1 MNVKRKTTKRKS
13 KARQKKKFSFV
24 TIIQK
29 IYLSLVFFFIND
41 MWSYASACAFGF
53 LFSFIPVVM
62 LVLIILIRFFHATPE
77 VIDSLFGDSGLMASF
92 LNLDSVANTI
102 SGIHSVTNFEIIIGI
117 TIIWMARRFF
127 SSVVGSINR
136 IFHTQVPF
144 RPLLSQVVII
154 AAEAGM
160 VIVSSLIIIL
170 NVAFKTLIKLDIF
183 QSLSSM
189 FPVLLGTVTERMV
202 IYLPYI
208 IIFVVVFI
216 CYKASSRSNPP
227 TWTCLWC
234 AAACTGGFFVIQK
247 LMGIFLNVNR
257 YNMIYGVLSNI
268 IVLLLEVF
276 FFFVIFLSFAEFV
289 FVSQYFDTLL
299 LSEIYRLPDRD
310 KTGLIST
317 FRRLLFIRPDHLL
330 NSDENVMHFRKGEE
344 IYSNGEDGKFMY
356 YIVSGTVMLLKKNN
370 IAFVD
375 SGSFFGEEA
384 ILMDGI
390 RKEDAVAHTDL
401 KLIRINESKFYSILQ
416 KNPKVASKAMAKIS
430 RYFAWSVNA

>member
-1 MNVKRKTTKRKS
+1 MSR
-13 KARQKKKFSFV
+13 RQKQKPGQRKKHSLV
-24 TIIQK
+24 TGIQK
-29 IYLSLVFFFIND
+29 LYLSIVFFFMND

-53 LFSFIPVVM
+53 LFSFVPVVM
-62 LVLIILIRFFHATPE
+62 LVLVILIRIFHASTDSIE
-77 VIDSLFGDSGLMASF
+77 SLFGSADIISNF
-92 LNLDSVANTI
+92 LNLDSVADTI
-102 SGIHSVTNFEIIIGI
+102 SQIHSITNFEVILTI

-127 SSVVGSINR
+127 SSIIGSINR
-136 IFHTQVPF
+136 IFHTQVPL
-144 RPLLSQVVII
+144 RPMLSQVVIM

-160 VIVSSLIIIL
+160 VIISSLIIIL
-170 NVAFKTLIKLDIF
+170 NVAFKTLTKLEIF
-183 QSLSSM
+183 QKLSEI
-189 FPVLLGTVTERMV
+189 FPILMSTFTERTV
-202 IYLPYI
+202 IYLPYV

-234 AAACTGGFFVIQK
+234 AAGCTAGFFVMQK
-247 LMGIFLNVNR
+247 FMGIFLNVNR

-310 KTGLIST
+310 ETGLIST
-317 FRRLLFIRPDHLL
+317 LRRLLFIRPDYLL
-330 NSDENVMHFRKGEE
+330 KSDENVMYMKKGDP
-344 IYSNGEDGKFMY
+344 IYSSGEDGKFMY
-356 YIVSGTVMLLKKNN
+356 YIVSGTVKLLKKNN

-390 RKEDAVAHTDL
+390 RKEDAIAHTDL
-401 KLIRINESKFYSILQ
+401 KMIKINEGKFYSILQ

-430 RYFAWSVNA
+430 KYFAWSANI

>member
-1 MNVKRKTTKRKS
+1 MNRKQKRKPGQRKKHS
-13 KARQKKKFSFV
+13 LV
-24 TIIQK
+24 TGIQK
-29 IYLSLVFFFIND
+29 LYLSIVFFFMND

-53 LFSFIPVVM
+53 LFSFVPVVM
-62 LVLIILIRFFHATPE
+62 LVLVILIRFFHASTDSIE
-77 VIDSLFGDSGLMASF
+77 SLFGGAEIISNF
-92 LNLDSVANTI
+92 LNLDSVADTI
-102 SGIHSVTNFEIIIGI
+102 SQIHSITNFEVILTI

-136 IFHTQVPF
+136 IFHTQVPL
-144 RPLLSQVVII
+144 RPMLSQVVIM

-160 VIVSSLIIIL
+160 VIISSLIIIL
-170 NVAFKTLIKLDIF
+170 NVAFKTLTKLELFQKLSEIF
-183 QSLSSM
+183 PILMST
-189 FPVLLGTVTERMV
+189 FTERTV

-234 AAACTGGFFVIQK
+234 AAGCTAGFFVMQK
-247 LMGIFLNVNR
+247 LMGIFLNVTR

-289 FVSQYFDTLL
+289 FVSQYFETLL

-310 KTGLIST
+310 ATGLIST
-317 FRRLLFIRPDHLL
+317 LRRLLFIRPDHLL
-330 NSDENVMHFRKGEE
+330 KSDENVLYLKKGDP
-344 IYSNGEDGKFMY
+344 IYSSGEDGKFTY
-356 YIVSGTVMLLKKNN
+356 YIVTGTVKLLKKNN

-390 RKEDAVAHTDL
+390 RKEDAIAHTDL
-401 KLIRINESKFYSILQ
+401 KMIKINEGKFYSILQ

-430 RYFAWSVNA
+430 KYFAWSANI

>member
-1 MNVKRKTTKRKS
+1 M
-13 KARQKKKFSFV
+13 
-24 TIIQK
+24 
-29 IYLSLVFFFIND
+29 ND

-53 LFSFIPVVM
+53 LFSFVPVVM
-62 LVLIILIRFFHATPE
+62 LVLVILIRIFHASTDSIE
-77 VIDSLFGDSGLMASF
+77 SLFGSADIISNF
-92 LNLDSVANTI
+92 LNLDSVADTI
-102 SGIHSVTNFEIIIGI
+102 SQIHSITNFEVILTI

-127 SSVVGSINR
+127 SSIIGSINR
-136 IFHTQVPF
+136 IFHTQVPL
-144 RPLLSQVVII
+144 RPMLSQVVIM

-160 VIVSSLIIIL
+160 VIISSLIIIL
-170 NVAFKTLIKLDIF
+170 NVAFKTLTKLEIF
-183 QSLSSM
+183 QKLSEI
-189 FPVLLGTVTERMV
+189 FPILMSTFTERTV
-202 IYLPYI
+202 IYLPYV

-234 AAACTGGFFVIQK
+234 AAGCTAGFFVMQK
-247 LMGIFLNVNR
+247 FMGIFLNVNR

-310 KTGLIST
+310 ETGLIST
-317 FRRLLFIRPDHLL
+317 LRRLLFIRPDYLL
-330 NSDENVMHFRKGEE
+330 KSDENVMYMKKGDP
-344 IYSNGEDGKFMY
+344 IYSSGEDGKFMY
-356 YIVSGTVMLLKKNN
+356 YIVSGTVKLLKKNN

-390 RKEDAVAHTDL
+390 RKEDAIAHTDL
-401 KLIRINESKFYSILQ
+401 KMIKINEGKFYSILQ

-430 RYFAWSVNA
+430 KYFAWSANI

>member
-1 MNVKRKTTKRKS
+1 MSRRQKRKPGQRKKHS
-13 KARQKKKFSFV
+13 LV
-24 TIIQK
+24 TGIQK
-29 IYLSLVFFFIND
+29 LYLSIVFFFMND

-53 LFSFIPVVM
+53 LFSFVPVVM
-62 LVLIILIRFFHATPE
+62 LVLVILIRIFHASTDSIE
-77 VIDSLFGDSGLMASF
+77 SLFGSADIISNF
-92 LNLDSVANTI
+92 LNLDSVADTI
-102 SGIHSVTNFEIIIGI
+102 SQIHSITNFEVILTI

-127 SSVVGSINR
+127 SSIIGSINR
-136 IFHTQVPF
+136 IFHTQVPL
-144 RPLLSQVVII
+144 RPMLSQVVIM

-160 VIVSSLIIIL
+160 VIISSLIIIL
-170 NVAFKTLIKLDIF
+170 NVAFKTLTKLEIF
-183 QSLSSM
+183 QKLSEI
-189 FPVLLGTVTERMV
+189 FPILMSTFTERTV
-202 IYLPYI
+202 IYLPYV

-234 AAACTGGFFVIQK
+234 AAGCTAGFFVMQK
-247 LMGIFLNVNR
+247 FMGIFLNVNR

-310 KTGLIST
+310 ETGLIST
-317 FRRLLFIRPDHLL
+317 LRRLLFIRPDYLL
-330 NSDENVMHFRKGEE
+330 KSDKNVMYMKKGDP
-344 IYSNGEDGKFMY
+344 IYSSGEDGKFMY
-356 YIVSGTVMLLKKNN
+356 YIVSGTVKLLKKNN

-401 KLIRINESKFYSILQ
+401 KMIKINEGKFYSILQ

-430 RYFAWSVNA
+430 KYFAWSANI

>member
-1 MNVKRKTTKRKS
+1 MSR
-13 KARQKKKFSFV
+13 RQKQKPGQRKKHSLV
-24 TIIQK
+24 TGIQK
-29 IYLSLVFFFIND
+29 LYLSIVFFFMND

-53 LFSFIPVVM
+53 LFSFVPVVM
-62 LVLIILIRFFHATPE
+62 LVLVILIRIFHASTDSIE
-77 VIDSLFGDSGLMASF
+77 SLFGSADIISNF
-92 LNLDSVANTI
+92 LNLDSVADTI
-102 SGIHSVTNFEIIIGI
+102 SQIHSITNFEVILTI

-127 SSVVGSINR
+127 SSIIGSINR
-136 IFHTQVPF
+136 IFHTQVPL
-144 RPLLSQVVII
+144 RPMLSQVVIM

-160 VIVSSLIIIL
+160 VIISSLIIIL
-170 NVAFKTLIKLDIF
+170 NVAFKTLTKLEIF
-183 QSLSSM
+183 QKLSEI
-189 FPVLLGTVTERMV
+189 FPILMSTFTERTV
-202 IYLPYI
+202 IYLPYV

-234 AAACTGGFFVIQK
+234 AAGCTAGFFVMQK
-247 LMGIFLNVNR
+247 FMGIFLNVNR

-310 KTGLIST
+310 ETGLIST
-317 FRRLLFIRPDHLL
+317 LRRLLFIRPDYLL
-330 NSDENVMHFRKGEE
+330 KSDENVMYMKKGDP
-344 IYSNGEDGKFMY
+344 IYSSGEDGKFMY
-356 YIVSGTVMLLKKNN
+356 YIVSGTVKLLKKNN

-401 KLIRINESKFYSILQ
+401 KMIKINEGKFYSILQ

-430 RYFAWSVNA
+430 KYFAWSANI

>member
-1 MNVKRKTTKRKS
+1 MSRRQKRKPGQRKKHS
-13 KARQKKKFSFV
+13 LV
-24 TIIQK
+24 TGIQK
-29 IYLSLVFFFIND
+29 LYLSIVFFFMND

-53 LFSFIPVVM
+53 LFSFVPVVM
-62 LVLIILIRFFHATPE
+62 LVLVILIRIFHASTDSIE
-77 VIDSLFGDSGLMASF
+77 SLFGSADIISNF
-92 LNLDSVANTI
+92 LNLDSVADTI
-102 SGIHSVTNFEIIIGI
+102 SQIHSITNFEVILTI

-127 SSVVGSINR
+127 SSIIGSINR
-136 IFHTQVPF
+136 IFHTQVPL
-144 RPLLSQVVII
+144 RPMLSQVVIM

-160 VIVSSLIIIL
+160 VIISSLIIIL
-170 NVAFKTLIKLDIF
+170 NVAFKTLTKLEIF
-183 QSLSSM
+183 QKLSEI
-189 FPVLLGTVTERMV
+189 FPILMSTFTERTV
-202 IYLPYI
+202 IYLPYV

-234 AAACTGGFFVIQK
+234 AAGCTAGFFVMQK
-247 LMGIFLNVNR
+247 FMGIFLNVNR

-310 KTGLIST
+310 ETGLIST
-317 FRRLLFIRPDHLL
+317 LRRLLFIRPDYLL
-330 NSDENVMHFRKGEE
+330 KSDKNVMYMKKGDP
-344 IYSNGEDGKFMY
+344 IYSSGEDGKFMY
-356 YIVSGTVMLLKKNN
+356 YIVSGTVKLLKKNN
-370 IAFVD
+370 IVFVD

-390 RKEDAVAHTDL
+390 RKEDAIAHTDL
-401 KLIRINESKFYSILQ
+401 KMIKINEGKFYSILQ

-430 RYFAWSVNA
+430 KYFAWSANI

>member
-1 MNVKRKTTKRKS
+1 MSR
-13 KARQKKKFSFV
+13 RQKQKPGQRKKHSLV
-24 TIIQK
+24 TGIQK
-29 IYLSLVFFFIND
+29 LYLSIVFFFMND

-53 LFSFIPVVM
+53 LFSFVPVVM
-62 LVLIILIRFFHATPE
+62 LVLVILIRIFHASTDSIE
-77 VIDSLFGDSGLMASF
+77 SLFGSADIISNF
-92 LNLDSVANTI
+92 LNLDSVADTI
-102 SGIHSVTNFEIIIGI
+102 SQIHSITNFEVILTI

-127 SSVVGSINR
+127 SSIIGSINR
-136 IFHTQVPF
+136 IFHTQVPL
-144 RPLLSQVVII
+144 RPMLSQVVIM

-160 VIVSSLIIIL
+160 VIISSLIIIL
-170 NVAFKTLIKLDIF
+170 NVAFKTLTKLEIF
-183 QSLSSM
+183 QKLSEI
-189 FPVLLGTVTERMV
+189 FPILMSTFTERTV
-202 IYLPYI
+202 IYLPYV

-234 AAACTGGFFVIQK
+234 AAGCTAGFFVMQK
-247 LMGIFLNVNR
+247 FMGIFLNVNR

-268 IVLLLEVF
+268 MVLLLEVF

-310 KTGLIST
+310 ETGLIST
-317 FRRLLFIRPDHLL
+317 LRRLLFIRPDYLL
-330 NSDENVMHFRKGEE
+330 KSDENVMYMKKGDP
-344 IYSNGEDGKFMY
+344 IYSSGEDGKFMY
-356 YIVSGTVMLLKKNN
+356 YIVSGTVKLLKKNN

-401 KLIRINESKFYSILQ
+401 KMIKINEGKFYSILQ

-430 RYFAWSVNA
+430 KYFAWSANV

>member
-1 MNVKRKTTKRKS
+1 MSRRQKRKPGQRKKHS
-13 KARQKKKFSFV
+13 LV
-24 TIIQK
+24 TGIQK
-29 IYLSLVFFFIND
+29 LYLSIVFFFMND

-53 LFSFIPVVM
+53 LFSFVPVVM
-62 LVLIILIRFFHATPE
+62 LVLVILIRIFHASTDSIE
-77 VIDSLFGDSGLMASF
+77 SLFGSADIISNF
-92 LNLDSVANTI
+92 LNLDSVADTI
-102 SGIHSVTNFEIIIGI
+102 SQIHSITNFEVILTI

-127 SSVVGSINR
+127 SSIIGSINR
-136 IFHTQVPF
+136 IFHTQVPL
-144 RPLLSQVVII
+144 RPMLSQVVIM

-160 VIVSSLIIIL
+160 VIISSLIIIL
-170 NVAFKTLIKLDIF
+170 NVAFKTLTKLEIF
-183 QSLSSM
+183 QKLSEI
-189 FPVLLGTVTERMV
+189 FPILMSTFTERTV
-202 IYLPYI
+202 IYLPYV

-234 AAACTGGFFVIQK
+234 AAGCTAGFFVMQK
-247 LMGIFLNVNR
+247 FMGIFLNVNR

>member
-1 MNVKRKTTKRKS
+1 MSR
-13 KARQKKKFSFV
+13 RQKQKPGQRKKHSLV
-24 TIIQK
+24 TGIQK
-29 IYLSLVFFFIND
+29 LYLSIVFFFMND
-41 MWSYASACAFGF
+41 MWSYASACAFGL
-53 LFSFIPVVM
+53 LFSFVPVVM
-62 LVLIILIRFFHATPE
+62 LVLVILIRIFHASTDSIE
-77 VIDSLFGDSGLMASF
+77 SLFGSADIISNF
-92 LNLDSVANTI
+92 LNLDSVADTI
-102 SGIHSVTNFEIIIGI
+102 SQIHSITNFEVILTI

-127 SSVVGSINR
+127 SSIIGSINR
-136 IFHTQVPF
+136 IFHTQVPL
-144 RPLLSQVVII
+144 RPMLSQVVIM

-160 VIVSSLIIIL
+160 VIISSLIIIL
-170 NVAFKTLIKLDIF
+170 NVAFKTLTKLEIF
-183 QSLSSM
+183 QKLSEI
-189 FPVLLGTVTERMV
+189 FPILMSTFTERTV
-202 IYLPYI
+202 IYLPYV

-234 AAACTGGFFVIQK
+234 AAGCTAGFFVMQK
-247 LMGIFLNVNR
+247 FMGIFLNVNR

-310 KTGLIST
+310 ETGLIST
-317 FRRLLFIRPDHLL
+317 LRRLLFIRPDYLL
-330 NSDENVMHFRKGEE
+330 KSDENVMYMKKGDP
-344 IYSNGEDGKFMY
+344 IYSSGEDGKFMY
-356 YIVSGTVMLLKKNN
+356 YIVSGTVKLLKKNN

-390 RKEDAVAHTDL
+390 RKEDAIAHTDL
-401 KLIRINESKFYSILQ
+401 KMIKINEGKFYSILQ

-430 RYFAWSVNA
+430 KYFAWSANI

>member
-1 MNVKRKTTKRKS
+1 MSRRQKRKPGQRKKHS
-13 KARQKKKFSFV
+13 LV
-24 TIIQK
+24 TGIQK
-29 IYLSLVFFFIND
+29 LYLSIVFFFMND

-53 LFSFIPVVM
+53 LFSFVPVVM
-62 LVLIILIRFFHATPE
+62 LVLVILIRIFHASTDSIE
-77 VIDSLFGDSGLMASF
+77 SLFGSADIISNF
-92 LNLDSVANTI
+92 LNLDSVADTI
-102 SGIHSVTNFEIIIGI
+102 SQIHSITNFEVILTI

-127 SSVVGSINR
+127 SSIIGSINR
-136 IFHTQVPF
+136 IFHTQVPL
-144 RPLLSQVVII
+144 RPMLSQVVIM

-160 VIVSSLIIIL
+160 VIISSLIIIL
-170 NVAFKTLIKLDIF
+170 NVAFKTLTKLEIF
-183 QSLSSM
+183 QKLSEI
-189 FPVLLGTVTERMV
+189 FPILMSTFTERTV
-202 IYLPYI
+202 IYLPYV

-234 AAACTGGFFVIQK
+234 AAGCTAGFFVMQK
-247 LMGIFLNVNR
+247 FMGIFLNVNR

-310 KTGLIST
+310 ETGLIST
-317 FRRLLFIRPDHLL
+317 LRRLLFIRPDYLL
-330 NSDENVMHFRKGEE
+330 KSDKNVMYMKKGDP
-344 IYSNGEDGKFMY
+344 IYSSGEDGKFMY
-356 YIVSGTVMLLKKNN
+356 YIVSGTVKLLKKNN

-401 KLIRINESKFYSILQ
+401 KMIKINEGKFYSILQ

-430 RYFAWSVNA
+430 KYFAGSANI

>member
-1 MNVKRKTTKRKS
+1 MSRRQKRKPGQRKKHS
-13 KARQKKKFSFV
+13 LV
-24 TIIQK
+24 TGIQK
-29 IYLSLVFFFIND
+29 LYLSIVFFFMND

-53 LFSFIPVVM
+53 LFSFVPVVM
-62 LVLIILIRFFHATPE
+62 LVLVILIRIFHASTDSIE
-77 VIDSLFGDSGLMASF
+77 SLFGSADIISNF
-92 LNLDSVANTI
+92 LNLDSVADTI
-102 SGIHSVTNFEIIIGI
+102 SQIHSITNFEVILTI

-127 SSVVGSINR
+127 SSIIGSINR
-136 IFHTQVPF
+136 IFHTQVPL
-144 RPLLSQVVII
+144 RPMLSQVVIM

-160 VIVSSLIIIL
+160 VIISSLIIIL
-170 NVAFKTLIKLDIF
+170 NVAFKTLTKLEIF
-183 QSLSSM
+183 QKLSEI
-189 FPVLLGTVTERMV
+189 FPILMSTFTERTV
-202 IYLPYI
+202 IYLPYV

-234 AAACTGGFFVIQK
+234 AAGCTAGFFVMQK
-247 LMGIFLNVNR
+247 FMGIFLNVNR

-310 KTGLIST
+310 ETGLIST
-317 FRRLLFIRPDHLL
+317 LRRLLFIRPDYLL
-330 NSDENVMHFRKGEE
+330 KSDENVMYMKKGDP
-344 IYSNGEDGKFMY
+344 IYSSGEDGKFMY
-356 YIVSGTVMLLKKNN
+356 YIVSGTVKLLKKNN

-401 KLIRINESKFYSILQ
+401 KMIKINEGKFYSILQ

-430 RYFAWSVNA
+430 KYFAWSANV

>member
-1 MNVKRKTTKRKS
+1 MSRRQKRKPGQRKKHS
-13 KARQKKKFSFV
+13 LV
-24 TIIQK
+24 TGIQK
-29 IYLSLVFFFIND
+29 LYLSIVFFFMND

-53 LFSFIPVVM
+53 LFSFVPVVM
-62 LVLIILIRFFHATPE
+62 LVLVILIRIFHASTDSIE
-77 VIDSLFGDSGLMASF
+77 SLFGSADIISNF
-92 LNLDSVANTI
+92 LNLDSVADTI
-102 SGIHSVTNFEIIIGI
+102 SQIHSITNFEVILTI

-127 SSVVGSINR
+127 SSIIGSINR
-136 IFHTQVPF
+136 IFHTQVPL
-144 RPLLSQVVII
+144 RPMLSQVVIM

-160 VIVSSLIIIL
+160 VIISSLIIIL
-170 NVAFKTLIKLDIF
+170 NVAFKTLTKLEIF
-183 QSLSSM
+183 QKLSEI
-189 FPVLLGTVTERMV
+189 FPILMSTFTERTV
-202 IYLPYI
+202 IYLPYV

-234 AAACTGGFFVIQK
+234 AAGCTAGFFVMQK
-247 LMGIFLNVNR
+247 FMGIFLNVNR

-310 KTGLIST
+310 ETGLIST
-317 FRRLLFIRPDHLL
+317 LRRLLFIRPDYLL
-330 NSDENVMHFRKGEE
+330 KSDKNVMYMKKGDP
-344 IYSNGEDGKFMY
+344 IYSSGEDGKFMY
-356 YIVSGTVMLLKKNN
+356 YIVSGTVKLLKKNN

-390 RKEDAVAHTDL
+390 RKEDAIAHTDL
-401 KLIRINESKFYSILQ
+401 KMIKINEGKFYSILQ

-430 RYFAWSVNA
+430 KYFAWSANI

>member
-1 MNVKRKTTKRKS
+1 MSRRQKRKPGQRKKHS
-13 KARQKKKFSFV
+13 LV
-24 TIIQK
+24 TGIQK
-29 IYLSLVFFFIND
+29 LYLSIVFFFMND

-53 LFSFIPVVM
+53 LFSFVPVVM
-62 LVLIILIRFFHATPE
+62 LVLVILIRIFHASTDSIE
-77 VIDSLFGDSGLMASF
+77 SLFGSADIISNF
-92 LNLDSVANTI
+92 LNLDSVADTI
-102 SGIHSVTNFEIIIGI
+102 SQIHSITNFEVILTI

-127 SSVVGSINR
+127 SSIIGSINR
-136 IFHTQVPF
+136 IFHTQVPL
-144 RPLLSQVVII
+144 RPMLSQVVIM

-160 VIVSSLIIIL
+160 VIISSLIIIL
-170 NVAFKTLIKLDIF
+170 NVAFKTLTKLEIF
-183 QSLSSM
+183 QKLSEI
-189 FPVLLGTVTERMV
+189 FPILMSTFTERTV
-202 IYLPYI
+202 IYLPYV

-234 AAACTGGFFVIQK
+234 AAGCTAGFFVMQK
-247 LMGIFLNVNR
+247 FMGIFLNVNR

-310 KTGLIST
+310 ETGLIST
-317 FRRLLFIRPDHLL
+317 LRRLLFIRPDYLL
-330 NSDENVMHFRKGEE
+330 KSDENVMYMKKGDP
-344 IYSNGEDGKFMY
+344 IYSSGEDGKFMY
-356 YIVSGTVMLLKKNN
+356 YIVSGTVKLLKKNN

-401 KLIRINESKFYSILQ
+401 KMIKINEGKFYSILQ

-430 RYFAWSVNA
+430 KYFAWSANI